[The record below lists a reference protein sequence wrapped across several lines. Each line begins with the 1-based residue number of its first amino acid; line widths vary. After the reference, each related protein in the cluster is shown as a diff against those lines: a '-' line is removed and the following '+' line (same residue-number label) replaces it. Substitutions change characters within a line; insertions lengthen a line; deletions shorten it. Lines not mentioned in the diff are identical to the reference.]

1 MDRTAWIVV
10 ALCVVGLV
18 LWEIYLAKQM
28 ASRPTPVG
36 AAPGQTSATAT
47 PAILASSPSPTPVA
61 EAAPSSEPTPSF
73 AEKIETLRNSDVE
86 LRLTN
91 RGGGIKEAVLLRQIA
106 EKGQRVV
113 LNADQSAP
121 IGAIL
126 EQPSAPTLPEFTAS
140 VESNSTVQFERTTAE
155 QVVVRKKFFFE
166 KSPENKDN
174 YVIEMDVDLENRG
187 DKPYQSGG
195 YFLALGSAAPIHP
208 RDYPSYTR
216 LVWCIDGKAK
226 GIDVGWFGSSG
237 GFLGLGQRA
246 ARRYYQES
254 IAGAEWV
261 AVSNQFFTTL
271 MAPLTAKATAVW
283 GRRFDIE
290 RSPDEKL
297 LGIEGSLGMPGFH
310 LQPGQT
316 YSARFEIY
324 AGPKLYHRLAQLP
337 HNEAEVMDFG
347 MFKIVCQFLLNFMN
361 LLHSWLHDYGLA
373 ILALTTIIKLT
384 LWPIQNK
391 ANRSM
396 RQMAALSPKMQE
408 LRDKYKDDPT
418 RVNQEM
424 MKLYKQYGINP
435 VGGCLPMMIQIPIF
449 FGLFKMLGQAVELRN
464 AKFLWVKDLSQPDT
478 IAHLPLLGWPI
489 NIIPLCM
496 AATQIW
502 LMAMTPKTGDPTQR
516 RVMMFTPL
524 IFLFICYNFAAALA
538 LYYTA
543 QNLFSILQFYQNKR
557 QPTRWKTKTMMT
569 PKDLLDT
576 MLGYLGFVVQIEE
589 TTNEGGNPT
598 LQIYTEESRRLIGRD
613 GETLEAIQFL
623 LNRLLQAKDKDAE
636 KVIVD
641 CEHYRS
647 MREDRIVQR
656 VRELA
661 DRVRITGRSLQLE
674 PMNSYERRLV
684 HNAFKDDPDVAT
696 WSPSDSARI
705 KQITLLKR
713 RPKRETAQ
721 GATAS

>member
-10 ALCVVGLV
+10 ILCVVGLV
-18 LWEIYLAKQM
+18 GWQIYVAKQM
-28 ASRPTPVG
+28 PPRPAPINVASGPPS
-36 AAPGQTSATAT
+36 PTAT
-47 PAILASSPSPTPVA
+47 PKVFEASPTPAVA
-61 EAAPSSEPTPSF
+61 EITPKTAEPVSSF

-91 RGGGIKEAVLLRQIA
+91 RGGGIKEAVLLRQMA

-113 LNADQSAP
+113 LNSAQSAP
-121 IGAIL
+121 IGAII
-126 EQPSAPTLPEFTAS
+126 EQPSGPTPTLPEFTAS
-140 VESNSTVQFERTTAE
+140 TESNSVVQFERTTPE
-155 QVVVRKKFFFE
+155 QVSIRKKFSFE
-166 KSPENKDN
+166 KSSENKDN

-187 DKPYQSGG
+187 SKPYQSAG
-195 YFLALGSAAPIHP
+195 YFVALGSAAPIHP
-208 RDYPSYTR
+208 KDYPSYTR
-216 LVWCIDGKAK
+216 LVWCIDGRAK

-237 GFLGLGQRA
+237 GFLGVGQRA
-246 ARRYYQES
+246 ARPFYQEN

-271 MAPLTAKATAVW
+271 MAPLTAKATGVW
-283 GRRFDIE
+283 GRHFDIDY
-290 RSPDEKL
+290 SPEQKL
-297 LGIEGSLGMPGFH
+297 QAVEGAMGMPGFQ

-316 YSARFEIY
+316 HSARFEIY
-324 AGPKLYHRLAQLP
+324 AGPKIYHRLAQLP

-373 ILALTTIIKLT
+373 ILALTTVIKLS
-384 LWPIQNK
+384 LWPIQNR

-408 LRDKYKDDPT
+408 LKDKYKDDPT
-418 RVNQEM
+418 RMNQEL

-478 IAHLPLLGWPI
+478 IAHLPLLGWPV

-496 AATQIW
+496 AATQVW

-516 RVMMFTPL
+516 RIMMFMPL

-557 QPTRWKTKTMMT
+557 QPM
-569 PKDLLDT
+569 
-576 MLGYLGFVVQIEE
+576 
-589 TTNEGGNPT
+589 PT
-598 LQIYTEESRRLIGRD
+598 L
-613 GETLEAIQFL
+613 
-623 LNRLLQAKDKDAE
+623 E
-636 KVIVD
+636 KV
-641 CEHYRS
+641 
-647 MREDRIVQR
+647 
-656 VRELA
+656 A
-661 DRVRITGRSLQLE
+661 PPG
-674 PMNSYERRLV
+674 
-684 HNAFKDDPDVAT
+684 
-696 WSPSDSARI
+696 
-705 KQITLLKR
+705 KR
-713 RPKRETAQ
+713 KR
-721 GATAS
+721 